1 MNTFSLRFDFDE
13 LVIPILGRNDNGLL
27 LYGSAELSGD
37 HEGFG
42 VEMIHLAEGTV
53 LRPAGN
59 AESGRPAPF
68 ADELFRRIAA
78 VIGNDKTVLGRHAAM
93 EWAELVERHSEAA

>member
-1 MNTFSLRFDFDE
+1 MNIFSLRFDFDE

-37 HEGFG
+37 HEGFS
-42 VEMIHLAEGTV
+42 VESIQLDGGTM

-59 AESGRPAPF
+59 AEPGRPAPF

-78 VIGNDKTVLGRHAAM
+78 VIENDKTVPGRHAAM

>member
-1 MNTFSLRFDFDE
+1 MNIFSLRFDFDE
-13 LVIPILGRNDNGLL
+13 LVIPILGRNENGLL

-37 HEGFG
+37 HEGYS
-42 VEMIHLAEGTV
+42 VESIHLAGGTM
-53 LRPAGN
+53 LRPADN

-78 VIGNDKTVLGRHAAM
+78 VIENDKTVLGRHAAM
-93 EWAELVERHSEAA
+93 EWAELVERHGEAA

>member
-1 MNTFSLRFDFDE
+1 MNIFSLRFDFDE

-37 HEGFG
+37 HEGFS
-42 VEMIHLAEGTV
+42 VEAIYLAQGTM

-68 ADELFRRIAA
+68 ADELFRRIAD

-93 EWAELVERHSEAA
+93 EWAELVERHGEAA

>member
-1 MNTFSLRFDFDE
+1 MNAFSLRFDFDE
-13 LVIPILGRNDNGLL
+13 LVISILGRNDNGLL
-27 LYGSAELSGD
+27 LYGFAELVGD
-37 HEGFG
+37 HEGFS
-42 VEMIHLAEGTV
+42 VEAIHLAEGTV

-78 VIGNDKTVLGRHAAM
+78 VIENDKTVLGRHAAM
-93 EWAELVERHSEAA
+93 EWAELVEHHGEAA

>member
-1 MNTFSLRFDFDE
+1 MKPFSRQFDFDE
-13 LVIPILGRNDNGLL
+13 LVIPILGRNDSGLL

-37 HEGFG
+37 REGFG
-42 VEMIHLAEGTV
+42 VEAIHLAGGTT

-59 AESGRPAPF
+59 AEFGRPAPF

-78 VIGNDKTVLGRHAAM
+78 VIESDKTVLGRHAAM
-93 EWAELVERHSEAA
+93 EWAELVERHGEVA